1 MNLMREELN
10 LPQNQESVLNQDSQ
24 ENEYEYLLNRLR
36 NIKINISLLEDNFL
50 LK

>member
-1 MNLMREELN
+1 MTEELN
-10 LPQNQESVLNQDSQ
+10 PPQNQESVLNQDSQ
-24 ENEYEYLLNRLR
+24 ENEYEDLLNRLR

>member
-10 LPQNQESVLNQDSQ
+10 LPQNQESVLDQDSQ

>member
-1 MNLMREELN
+1 MTEELN
-10 LPQNQESVLNQDSQ
+10 PPQNQESVFNQDSQ
-24 ENEYEYLLNRLR
+24 ENEYEDLLNRLR